1 MPNHQNLINLID
13 EIKQDIPDGKYIEI
27 MNELKENREKSMK
40 VFKKE
45 QEYND
50 KIKNFNEN
58 DKTKFLKKQ
67 IETLQ
72 TKIDCQTEAL
82 HNSVVNHNIILMD
95 WDRCPFSNIPLWK
108 TYISITDE
116 EDTEINTYT
125 QDNYCRCNSCG
136 VRISIYKCYDGLY
149 KKTIYREKGENLF
162 ICKNCMEHI
171 DLIT

>member
-1 MPNHQNLINLID
+1 MEMPNHQKVLDLID
-13 EIKQDIPDGKYIEI
+13 DIKKDIPEGIYIEI
-27 MNELKENREKSMK
+27 MDELKKNREKSME

-82 HNSVVNHNIILMD
+82 HNSVENHNIILLKM
-95 WDRCPFSNIPLWK
+95 IPK
-108 TYISITDE
+108 T
-116 EDTEINTYT
+116 
-125 QDNYCRCNSCG
+125 
-136 VRISIYKCYDGLY
+136 
-149 KKTIYREKGENLF
+149 
-162 ICKNCMEHI
+162 
-171 DLIT
+171 

>member
-1 MPNHQNLINLID
+1 MEMPNHQKVLDLID
-13 EIKQDIPDGKYIEI
+13 DIKKDIPEGIYIEI
-27 MNELKENREKSMK
+27 MDELKKNREKSME

-82 HNSVVNHNIILMD
+82 HNSVEIHNIILMD
-95 WDRCPFSNIPLWK
+95 WDRCPFSNTPLWK
-108 TYISITDE
+108 AYICIDDDE
-116 EDTEINTYT
+116 DNEIKSYT
-125 QDNYCRCNSCG
+125 QDNFCRCNSCG
-136 VRISIYKCYDGLY
+136 VRVLFNGYDGLY
-149 KKTIYREKGENLF
+149 RKTIYREKGENLYY
-162 ICKNCMEHI
+162 CKNCMEHM
-171 DLIT
+171 D